1 MNDMGPIKIGFY
13 TAPKHTLPYPETHI
27 ENPERLQAI
36 CRHVKESDVWVDGV
50 VEEVCSTREV
60 TREDIERVHG
70 YYDQLMDRVQ
80 DACTKD
86 NSYVCVADD
95 GDPDGCTYAVESS
108 VTDAKRATGVALDLV
123 DCVCGSEE
131 TTTKA
136 MACVRPP
143 GHHATGSTPLGFCI
157 FNSVAIA
164 VRYAMETYDDIEKV
178 LIVDFDL
185 HNGNGTAEIFWESSD
200 VCVVDIHEKTQVYE
214 PPEFVPNDCN
224 GIGGGEGHG
233 YTINVP
239 LEHKSGHYSVIR
251 VMEEIVK
258 PVAERIKPN
267 LLVVSAGF
275 DGHRDDP
282 FGMLCMVEETYE
294 YLGRFLSSVADEHCH
309 GKVLFVLEGGY
320 NPDALG
326 KSVVAT
332 LQGIGASQ
340 TRQTAPPPPP
350 PSAGDLQSDSIIDKV
365 KRIHSIGDS

>member
-1 MNDMGPIKIGFY
+1 MGPIKIGFY
-13 TAPKHTLPYPETHI
+13 TAPKHTLPHPETHI
-27 ENPERLQAI
+27 ENPERLEAMY
-36 CRHVKESDVWVDGV
+36 RHVKEHALVDGV
-50 VEEVCSTREV
+50 VEEMCSYYSTREAS
-60 TREDIERVHG
+60 REEIGWVHG
-70 YYDQLMDRVQ
+70 YYDQLVDRVQ
-80 DACTKD
+80 QACMKED
-86 NSYVCVADD
+86 SYLCVADD

-108 VTDAKRATGVALDLV
+108 VTDAKRAAGVVLDLV

-131 TTTKA
+131 PTTKA

-143 GHHATGSTPLGFCI
+143 GHHATGSTSLGFCI

-164 VRYAMETYDDIEKV
+164 VRYAMKKYDGIERV
-178 LIVDFDL
+178 LLVDFDL

-214 PPEFVPNDCN
+214 PPEFVPNDAN
-224 GIGGGEGHG
+224 AVGGGKGHG
-233 YTINVP
+233 YTVNVP
-239 LEHKSGHYSVIR
+239 LEHASGHHSVVR

-267 LLVVSAGF
+267 LVMVSAGF

-294 YLGRFLSSVADEHCH
+294 YLGGFLSSIADTYCD
-309 GKVLFVLEGGY
+309 GKILFVLEGGY

-332 LQGIGASQ
+332 LQGVVSQ
-340 TRQTAPPPPP
+340 TPAAHSGPP
-350 PSAGDLQSDSIIDKV
+350 PSAGDLQSDSIIDTV
-365 KRIHSIGDS
+365 KRIHSIGNS